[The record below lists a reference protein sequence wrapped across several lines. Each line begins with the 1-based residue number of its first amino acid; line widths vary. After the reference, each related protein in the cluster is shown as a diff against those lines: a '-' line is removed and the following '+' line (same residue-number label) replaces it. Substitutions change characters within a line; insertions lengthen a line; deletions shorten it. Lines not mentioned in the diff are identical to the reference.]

1 MSLPLNINF
10 QQILLHMFNLCLLF
24 GGLYLL
30 LYKPVKKFM
39 DDRAAKYKYAD
50 DAANEKLLK
59 AQEAEALAQQKLKD
73 CEIKIEQDIA
83 KSRADAEAEAES
95 IIKDANNTKKQIL
108 AAAEEAALREK
119 NRMINDAREEIAELA
134 VKAAEKVISEKAE
147 KKVKSDD

>member
-1 MSLPLNINF
+1 M
-10 QQILLHMFNLCLLF
+10 
-24 GGLYLL
+24 
-30 LYKPVKKFM
+30 YKPVKKFM

-73 CEIKIEQDIA
+73 CEIKIEQDMA

>member
-30 LYKPVKKFM
+30 LYKPVKRFM
-39 DDRAAKYKYAD
+39 DDRAAKYKSVD
-50 DAANEKLLK
+50 DAAKEKLLK
-59 AQEAEALAQQKLKD
+59 AQEAETLADHRLKD
-73 CEIKIEQDIA
+73 CEIKIEQDMA

-108 AAAEEAALREK
+108 AAAEDAALREK

-134 VKAAEKVISEKAE
+134 VKAAEKVIAE